1 MALELDEIF
10 YAALTA
16 DSTIMEACGYVA
28 PTPGTPADG
37 NTPATPGDPGT
48 PARIY
53 STCVE
58 VPPTEND
65 NTPLPYIIITD
76 DGLQND
82 QGTKDDVW
90 ESVED
95 HVQASVEISA
105 ISPKEVKRLARLCRK
120 AIADYIATMIGERP
134 YLTALTTNGT
144 AWDWTK
150 PCYYKTLQYQCDV
163 TNEDDEQEE

>member
-16 DSTIMEACGYVA
+16 NETLTSDTG
-28 PTPGTPADG
+28 G
-37 NTPATPGDPGT
+37 
-48 PARIY
+48 RIY

-58 VPPTEND
+58 VPPTDQD

-82 QGTKDDVW
+82 PGTKDNVW
-90 ESVED
+90 ESEED
-95 HVQASVEISA
+95 RVQASVEICA
-105 ISPKEVKRLARLCRK
+105 ASPKEVKRLTRLCRK
-120 AIADYIATMIGERP
+120 AIADYIEAMQTEPP
-134 YLTALTTNGT
+134 YLVSLTTDGT

-150 PCYYKTLQYQCDV
+150 PCYYKTLQYQCDMS
-163 TNEDDEQEE
+163 NIQDDEDDEQDEE

>member
-1 MALELDEIF
+1 MQMELDEIF
-10 YAALTA
+10 YNALTA
-16 DSTIMEACGYVA
+16 DTTIAEACGYVA
-28 PTPGTPADG
+28 PTQS
-37 NTPATPGDPGT
+37 TPGN

-58 VPPTEND
+58 VPPTEKD
-65 NTPLPYIIITD
+65 NTPLPYIVIMD

-90 ESVED
+90 ESDED

-105 ISPKEVKRLARLCRK
+105 KSPKEVKRLARLCRK
-120 AIADYIATMIGERP
+120 AIANYIATMTGECP
-134 YLTALTTNGT
+134 HLTALTTNGT
-144 AWDWTK
+144 SWDWTK

-163 TNEDDEQEE
+163 INEEEEDNE